1 MQRLKLTVLGF
12 LIPLVTG
19 VAFAAP
25 TTALPSPVQPA
36 VKSTD
41 IKTSVDKKIAAADVH
56 SPEENVV
63 TDSASIQNYIKE
75 MVEEDYN
82 YEKARRQLKSE
93 LEMEKMRSEIRKLRG
108 EGKNKQVTPAVA
120 PASAEN
126 ATEEKNKPSQPIPSP
141 RVVFDSQIGGLSRV
155 AIVSGDNL
163 KYVKP
168 GEIFAVDGYNFRL
181 SSDRKS
187 VLLVGN
193 ENK

>member
-1 MQRLKLTVLGF
+1 MQRLKLTAVGF
-12 LIPLVTG
+12 LIPLMTG

-25 TTALPSPVQPA
+25 TTALPSPVQPVA
-36 VKSTD
+36 KNTD

-56 SPEENVV
+56 SPEETVV
-63 TDSASIQNYIKE
+63 TDSTSIQNYIKE

-93 LEMEKMRSEIRKLRG
+93 LEMEKMRSELRKLRG
-108 EGKNKQVTPAVA
+108 EGKNKPAT
-120 PASAEN
+120 PASAS
-126 ATEEKNKPSQPIPSP
+126 ASGEKTAEDKSKPVQPVPSP

-155 AIVSGDNL
+155 AIVSGDSL

-168 GEIFAVDGYNFRL
+168 GEIFVVDGYNFKL